1 MEKEVEDPG
10 GPVWLAARKKNKKIV
25 PSPEENEARKKQN
38 GGPTSKAA
46 RKTSVQR
53 DGGESLSS

>member
-1 MEKEVEDPG
+1 VAG
-10 GPVWLAARKKNKKIV
+10 RQKKNKKIV